1 MVKFVNLTPHEIVIF
16 DNEGKNVIKRIPP
29 LGQVARVSVK
39 RTKVAE
45 IDDIPVFR
53 TEYGEVEGLPEP
65 KEDTVYIVSILVLQA
80 LRGKRKDVVAPDTSP
95 ASVIRDSQGR
105 IKGVKAFTI
114 L

>member
-16 DNEGKNVIKRIPP
+16 DNEGKNIIKRIPP
-29 LGQVARVSVK
+29 SGQVARVSVK

-45 IDDIPVFR
+45 IGGVPVFR

-65 KEDTVYIVSILVLQA
+65 KEGTVYIVSILVLQA
-80 LRGKRKDVVAPDTSP
+80 LRGRRKDVIAPDTSP
-95 ASVIRDSQGR
+95 QSVIRDDQGR
-105 IKGVKAFTI
+105 IKGVRAFTV